1 MLTIMVM
8 AMVVKIN
15 YSQREL
21 STRIRSRMSS
31 VPLLQQVA
39 SHHASAMLH
48 TVINNRS
55 QKSTT
60 QRPKQPT
67 IVNTATMVTNI
78 MAEKYWLKNKRVQL
92 PARYLESK
100 SQLPMKVDKRS
111 VITTS
116 HLQHMLIPIT
126 NLSMWPSRQ
135 RSESKRAIPNIRRTL
150 ILTLVVILYT
160 LQARKMA
167 LILLRPTRVLQWT
180 STCAM
185 S

>member
-1 MLTIMVM
+1 M
-8 AMVVKIN
+8 
-15 YSQREL
+15 
-21 STRIRSRMSS
+21 
-31 VPLLQQVA
+31 P
-39 SHHASAMLH
+39 H

-60 QRPKQPT
+60 QRPKRPT

-78 MAEKYWLKNKRVQL
+78 MAEKYWLKNKRVRL
-92 PARYLESK
+92 PVRYLESK
-100 SQLPMKVDKRS
+100 SQLPMKVDKRL

-126 NLSMWPSRQ
+126 NLSMWPSKH
-135 RSESKRAIPNIRRTL
+135 RSESKRVIPNIRRTR
-150 ILTLVVILYT
+150 ILTLEVILST

-167 LILLRPTRVLQWT
+167 QILHRPTKVLRWT